1 MGIEELGADEVKVEK
16 DEDAEVLIP
25 ENPEDV
31 PAVPLAPVN
40 AAAGDNAEPEVEEI
54 PRSPPPSANP
64 SALNLQS
71 ANDDEEDD
79 DDDDDDIDETMF
91 ERLVGLTEM
100 FPEALTKGTV
110 DLAKGSVSA
119 TQWLYKTSRSVSWVL
134 FSSMAIMFMP
144 IMIESERLGIEES
157 Q

>member
-71 ANDDEEDD
+71 EN
-79 DDDDDDIDETMF
+79 DDDDIDETMF

-110 DLAKGSVSA
+110 DL
-119 TQWLYKTSRSVSWVL
+119 
-134 FSSMAIMFMP
+134 
-144 IMIESERLGIEES
+144 
-157 Q
+157 